1 MNWKK
6 MTGKELYSIIGQ
18 NVKYYR
24 LLYTLN
30 KEKLTQEK
38 LAELVDVSTTVI
50 GGLESE
56 KANQGISVL
65 TLYKISK
72 ALGVSMDELVT
83 KRK

>member
-65 TLYKISK
+65 TLYKICK

>member
-1 MNWKK
+1 MLNINSN
-6 MTGKELYSIIGQ
+6 ELYKIIGE

-38 LAELVDVSTTVI
+38 LAEMVDVSTTVI
-50 GGLESE
+50 GGLESP
-56 KANQGISVL
+56 KTKQGISVL
-65 TLYKISK
+65 TLYKLSK
-72 ALGVSMDELVT
+72 ALGVSLDELVT

>member
-1 MNWKK
+1 MNWKN
-6 MTGKELYSIIGQ
+6 MTSKELYNIIGQ

-56 KANQGISVL
+56 KTNQGISVL
-65 TLYKISK
+65 TLYKLSK
-72 ALGVSMDELVT
+72 ALGVSVDELCT

>member
-1 MNWKK
+1 MNWK
-6 MTGKELYSIIGQ
+6 MITGNELYSIIGQ

-38 LAELVDVSTTVI
+38 LAELVNVSTTVI

-56 KANQGISVL
+56 KTNQGISVL

-72 ALGVSMDELVT
+72 ALGISLDDLVT

>member
-1 MNWKK
+1 MSWKNI
-6 MTGKELYSIIGQ
+6 TSKELYNIIGQ

-56 KANQGISVL
+56 KTNQGVSVL
-65 TLYKISK
+65 TLYKLSK
-72 ALGVSMDELVT
+72 ALGISVDELCK